1 MDKAIVLLSGG
12 IDSAVSLAWS
22 LKKGW
27 EVHPLS
33 FNYHLRP
40 TQETGAVETMAVMC
54 RCEDRVITVDLPFL
68 MEVED
73 LLDQSIGNRYLREA
87 PPTYVPA
94 RNLIFYSI
102 AAHYAEITGARWI
115 VGGHNGSDSE
125 TFPDAS
131 QAFFQGM
138 SDLLGHSLL
147 TSERAPV
154 EIVNPLHGLS
164 KAEVI
169 RLGVRMDVP
178 LEATWSCSFDEE
190 NPCGRCRSC
199 HERAQAFDE
208 VGVEDPLVI
217 RLTKRAT

>member
-1 MDKAIVLLSGG
+1 MTA
-12 IDSAVSLAWS
+12 
-22 LKKGW
+22 
-27 EVHPLS
+27 
-33 FNYHLRP
+33 
-40 TQETGAVETMAVMC
+40 MC
-54 RCEDRVITVDLPFL
+54 RCEDRLIIVNLPFL

-73 LLDQSIGNRYLREA
+73 LVDQSIGNHYLREA

-102 AAHYAEITGARWI
+102 AAHYAEVTGARWI

-131 QAFFQGM
+131 PAFFQGM

-169 RLGVRMDVP
+169 RLGVRMEVP

-190 NPCGRCRSC
+190 TTCGSCRSC
-199 HERAQAFDE
+199 RERALAFE
-208 VGVEDPLVI
+208 EAGVEDPLMI
-217 RLTKRAT
+217 RLARRAT